1 MLELEPE
8 KYACVAHLFKAEH
21 VGSEVSGMVLSGN
34 SLGKVFVNAQN
45 DFRAA
50 FVYDN
55 GFCVLA
61 GSVPNPGF
69 ASECL
74 QWLYD
79 YPHQDF
85 FILYPS
91 HESWLP
97 CLDLAKS
104 SSTQRS
110 RRVAFQLD
118 RKSFEALR
126 SEQQLPPGIRVA
138 PMDAAM
144 MRKVEATVYPWIG
157 GTWKSPADFEKRGV
171 GVCASTEDEVV
182 SLCYS
187 VFVSH
192 DSYAID
198 IMTVEKFKRLGLARA
213 VASAFI
219 VECVRRGFHPT
230 WDSYESN
237 FASMRLADALGFK
250 PAREFFVYSWHRQSR

>member
-1 MLELEPE
+1 MKTVGVYLGTNRSLTAISSAMLALHPN
-8 KYACVAHLFKAEH
+8 VT
-21 VGSEVSGMVLSGN
+21 VLN
-34 SLGKVFVNAQN
+34 H
-45 DFRAA
+45 
-50 FVYDN
+50 
-55 GFCVLA
+55 
-61 GSVPNPGF
+61 GF
-69 ASECL
+69 ARIL
-74 QWLYD
+74 AD
-79 YPHQDF
+79 RTND

-171 GVCASTEDEVV
+171 GVCASTEDEVA

-192 DSYAID
+192 GSYAID
-198 IMTVEKFKRLGLARA
+198 IVTVEKFKRLGLARA

-219 VECVRRGFHPT
+219 VECVCRGFHPT
-230 WDSYESN
+230 WDCYESN